1 MKLNYTNG
9 CTATSLTVDG
19 VATVDMKIEDL
30 QDVICKMVKKETDV
44 ATLQSCWKNLMESM
58 GEYKYLGHC
67 ETCGDC
73 IFEFTLDLEG

>member
-9 CTATSLTVDG
+9 CTATSLTVDD
-19 VATVDMKIEDL
+19 VETVDMKVEDL

-44 ATLQSCWKNLMESM
+44 ATLQACWKTLMESM
-58 GEYKYLGHC
+58 GECKYLGHC

-73 IFEFTLDLEG
+73 ISEFTLDLED